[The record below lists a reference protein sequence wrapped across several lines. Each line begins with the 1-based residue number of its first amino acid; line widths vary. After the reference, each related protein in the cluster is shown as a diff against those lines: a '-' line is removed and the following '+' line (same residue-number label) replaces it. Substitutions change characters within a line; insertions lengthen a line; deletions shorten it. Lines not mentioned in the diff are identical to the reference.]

1 MDAMHSRQGSGWPE
15 NIKGLGCKEAS
26 HFLRNIGLGNDMAIM
41 DIHILG
47 NLKRYKVIEEIPS
60 SISRKNY
67 LNIEDKMRKFCKL

>member
-1 MDAMHSRQGSGWPE
+1 MHSRQGSGWPE

-26 HFLRNIGLGNDMAIM
+26 HFLRNIGLGNDMAIL